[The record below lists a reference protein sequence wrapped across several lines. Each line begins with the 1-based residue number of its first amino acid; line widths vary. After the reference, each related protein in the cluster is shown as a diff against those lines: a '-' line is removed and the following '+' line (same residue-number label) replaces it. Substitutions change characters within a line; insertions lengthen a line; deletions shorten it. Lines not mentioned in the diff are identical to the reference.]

1 MSARYLSKMPRN
13 RIQIHETQQKGQRR
27 DYSRWPHFGLRRPLE
42 PIQTFSTRHKPS
54 EGVASVGILKS
65 VLSKVKVNLS

>member
-1 MSARYLSKMPRN
+1 MLFNQAPCCNSQFLAVDSNK
-13 RIQIHETQQKGQRR
+13 KGQRR